1 MLGPS
6 TAATMAVTCRVCG
19 TDTRAFLTCC
29 KLFKLTYTCW
39 ASIKINSSTTH
50 NIRDDLIYFFRDWRH
65 FPIVTKESVRLD
77 AQEYQVGVDDGAGR
91 DHLRHATWMDE
102 RNQVSQSKVRRTRW
116 IMKYILPRRYCRRT
130 GRRRRRPAKKV
141 ASKSRISVTTT
152 SSLGGKEKKRKS
164 K

>member
-91 DHLRHATWMDE
+91 DHLRHATLIDG
-102 RNQVSQSKVRRTRW
+102 RNQVSQSKVHVELWNIYYLDDTVDERVGGDDVRPR
-116 IMKYILPRRYCRRT
+116 KLLP
-130 GRRRRRPAKKV
+130 KV
-141 ASKSRISVTTT
+141 AYLWQR
-152 SSLGGKEKKRKS
+152 RHR
-164 K
+164 